1 MKQLIL
7 SSRPARF
14 LAALMRRGE
23 KGMATAEYAI
33 GILLVVVIGGV
44 LFKVISDGGFRDLIF
59 ELIKF
64 LIGNIMKL
72 F

>member
-7 SSRPARF
+7 GSRPVRF
-14 LAALMRRGE
+14 LSALLRRGE
-23 KGMATAEYAI
+23 KGMATAEYAV

-64 LIGNIMKL
+64 LISSIMKL

>member
-1 MKQLIL
+1 MKRLIL

-14 LAALMRRGE
+14 LAALARRGE